1 MQPVPNPNNNKTN
14 PPIYNTDIHTL
25 PTYFITSVPL
35 LGVQLRSG
43 RSLQPKPSTVT
54 IGEHEEEP
62 QEVQSDEDLGEA
74 EKEKETVNQ
83 PTIQT
88 RTAQASKNPL
98 YLERLAIEKPIDV
111 PEFNLGAELKNL
123 CVQIPLL
130 QAIKDIPIY
139 AKIVR
144 DLCLKKSGRKKKDP
158 PTIHYIGQSADAL
171 FDRPVEKYGD
181 PGNPVV
187 TISI

>member
-1 MQPVPNPNNNKTN
+1 MPNPKNNKTN
-14 PPIYNTDIHTL
+14 PPIYSTDIHTL

-43 RSLQPKPSTVT
+43 RSLQPKHSTVT
-54 IGEHEEEP
+54 IEEHEEEP

-88 RTAQASKNPL
+88 RTTQAPKNPP
-98 YLERLAIEKPIDV
+98 YPERLAIEKTIAV
-111 PEFNLGAELKNL
+111 PEFNLEVELKNL
-123 CVQIPLL
+123 CVRIPLL
-130 QAIKDIPIY
+130 QAIKDILIY

-144 DLCLKKSGRKKKDP
+144 ELCLKNSGRKKNGP
-158 PTIHYIGQSADAL
+158 PTIHYIGQSTDAL
-171 FDRPVEKYGD
+171 FDRPMEKYGD
-181 PGNPVV
+181 PRNPVV